1 MSEENVETLKRIAAA
16 WNWGDLTHGSG
27 SCTPRLTGRA
37 ASPGW
42 KARYIA
48 VARE

>member
-1 MSEENVETLKRIAAA
+1 MSEENVETLNRIAAA
-16 WNWGDLTHGSG
+16 WNRGDLEAWLGFSH
-27 SCTPRLTGRA
+27 PRSTGRG

-48 VARE
+48 AAME